1 MFYIKKPPISIGGFD
16 NFIEIIYCLI
26 TFSVV
31 EIPSLLVTLTK

>member
-1 MFYIKKPPISIGGFD
+1 MFYIKKPPMLIGGFY
-16 NFIEIIYCLI
+16 NFIRINYCLI